1 LKVLDLFCGAGG
13 LTSGFR
19 KAGYSVTGIDISEY
33 AGETY
38 RINKFGDFRQVDLS
52 LDTVDGDYDV
62 VIGGPPCRPW
72 SPINTR
78 RRGQIHSDYNLVDVF
93 FTHIERIRP
102 LAFIL
107 ENVPPLASDMKFV
120 SWLAAM
126 KALGYSLQRE
136 TVQYSEYGAATR
148 RHRLIVFGWANG
160 KADMFFKRLH
170 RLREKPS
177 TVRDV
182 MWQLRDQEMGTVPDH
197 VWPQL
202 NTIEKYLRYY
212 ETGKYGWYVL
222 DWDSPAPSF
231 GNIMKTYILHPDARN
246 GGPKRVISVREALL
260 IMGFGMD
267 FRFPQEAGTGIRY
280 QMIADSVSP
289 VFSLKIAKT
298 LAEVLALNNGRR

>member
-1 LKVLDLFCGAGG
+1 
-13 LTSGFR
+13 
-19 KAGYSVTGIDISEY
+19 
-33 AGETY
+33 
-38 RINKFGDFRQVDLS
+38 
-52 LDTVDGDYDV
+52 
-62 VIGGPPCRPW
+62 
-72 SPINTR
+72 
-78 RRGQIHSDYNLVDVF
+78 
-93 FTHIERIRP
+93 
-102 LAFIL
+102 
-107 ENVPPLASDMKFV
+107 
-120 SWLAAM
+120 
-126 KALGYSLQRE
+126 
-136 TVQYSEYGAATR
+136 
-148 RHRLIVFGWANG
+148 
-160 KADMFFKRLH
+160 
-170 RLREKPS
+170 LREKPS

-231 GNIMKTYILHPDARN
+231 GNIMKTYILHPDASN

-298 LAEVLALNNGRR
+298 LAEVFALNNGRR